1 MAAPKSRQRSIR
13 VPKDI
18 DKEIERMAND
28 EKRDC
33 SWSSMAIHLWK
44 KVLKMK

>member
-1 MAAPKSRQRSIR
+1 MASPKSKQRSIR
-13 VPKDI
+13 VPLDV
-18 DKEIERMAND
+18 DEEIERMAEK

-44 KVLKMK
+44 KALKMK